1 MSRTSLL
8 ISPLWLL
15 MAASGKWTLL
25 GSPVLSMRMLP
36 SSFSF
41 APSRERYFPKN
52 SRWGVFVPDG
62 HQEIADALAA
72 QVGIREQD
80 SGIASLPP
88 AGRMAVRR

>member
-8 ISPLWLL
+8 ISPLWLQ

-36 SSFSF
+36 SLFLR
-41 APSRERYFPKN
+41 PEQGEVFPEELAL
-52 SRWGVFVPDG
+52 GVFVPDG